1 MSTWEQEIRER
12 LAGLKLDPAREAEIV
27 EEVAQHLEN
36 RFQELAESGA
46 PEPEARRLA
55 LEELSEGG
63 LLERGLRQVEERA
76 PRDPVV
82 IGGGGRGNF
91 LPGIGQDLRFGL
103 RQLRRNPSF
112 AAVAILSLA
121 LGIGAN
127 ALVFSVVNATVL
139 RPLPI
144 DHPEQVVFLETKNAG
159 PSQSFPN
166 YQDLRDRNRTFAGLV
181 GYRISPMELES
192 GTGTNRIWGYLATG
206 NYFDVLGVKPAV
218 GRFFHQDDDLHPGAS
233 PYAVLSYGAWQ
244 SRFGGDPA
252 IAGKTIRI
260 NRLPFTVLGVARAD
274 FHGTELFYWPD
285 VWVPMMMEPQI
296 EVGNPW
302 LDNRSTWNTWVIGRL
317 KPGVL
322 PAQAVADLNTVGAE
336 LAHEHPAENE
346 GLEFLLAKP
355 GLIGSMIGGPA
366 KAFTLGVLGLA
377 GLVLLTACANLAS
390 LLAARAADRQRE
402 MAIRVSVGADRG
414 RVIRQVLTEALML
427 SVAGGAIGYGLAL
440 VLSHLLSR
448 WRAPL
453 DFPVQVNV
461 DPDWRVLCFAWGA
474 SILAGILFAAVPA
487 WRASNTDPNAAM
499 KGAVPAWGR
508 KRAAF
513 RDLLVAVQVAI
524 CFVLLSSC
532 LLSLR
537 GLQQAL
543 RMHLGFEPRNVTVAG
558 FDLGLAGYSEA
569 QGRAFQHRALRDV
582 QQLPGVQSAAYSNS
596 MPLSIDQSST
606 TVFPAGQANLQPSD
620 RIGVTY
626 YEVSPGFF
634 STLGTTLLAGRD
646 FAWTDDE
653 KSPLV
658 AVVNRAF
665 ARRVMHTENPVGGRY
680 REGLTNS
687 RLVEVVGLVED
698 GKYRSLT
705 ESQEPVVFWPMSQR
719 YESNT
724 VLEVKSNLPSAEMA
738 VEMRRSV
745 AALDPELPLFGVGSL
760 NQMLGFAFFPT
771 HAAAVALSAFGGLAI
786 MLAGTG
792 LYGLVTHAVTRR
804 VREIGIRMA
813 LGAQPVEVLH
823 LVLGKT
829 LVLLAIGSAVG
840 LALALLAGQVLA
852 SIVYEAS
859 PRDPLALGGVVVLMF
874 SLGILSSWLPARR
887 ALKIEPK
894 TALRYE

>member
-1 MSTWEQEIRER
+1 MSEWNQEIRKR
-12 LAGLKLDPAREAEIV
+12 LASLKLDPAREAEIV

-36 RFQELAESGA
+36 RFQELVESGA

-55 LEELSEGG
+55 LEELNDED
-63 LLERGLRQVEERA
+63 LLARGLRRVEEEV
-76 PRDPVV
+76 PLESLVT
-82 IGGGGRGNF
+82 GGNERGNF
-91 LPGIGQDLRFGL
+91 LSSIGQDIRFGL

-127 ALVFSVVNATVL
+127 ALVFSVVNAVVL

-144 DHPEQVVFLETKNAG
+144 DHPEKVVFLETKDAG

-192 GTGTNRIWGYLATG
+192 GTATNRIWGYLATG
-206 NYFDVLGVKPAV
+206 NYFEVLGVKPAV

-260 NRLPFTVLGVARAD
+260 NRLPFTVLGVTPAE
-274 FHGTELFYWPD
+274 FHGTELFYWPE

-302 LDNRSTWNTWVIGRL
+302 LDNRSTWNTWVLGRL
-317 KPGVL
+317 QPGVL
-322 PAQAVADLNTVGAE
+322 PPRAVADLNTIGAE
-336 LAHEHPAENE
+336 LAHEHPAEDE

-355 GLIGSMIGGPA
+355 GLVGNLVGGPA
-366 KAFTLGVLGLA
+366 KAFTLGILGLA

-402 MAIRVSVGADRG
+402 LAIRMSVGANRG

-427 SVAGGAIGYGLAL
+427 SLAGGAIGYGLAL

-461 DPDWRVLCFAWGA
+461 DPDWRVFCFAWAA

-487 WRASNTDPNAAM
+487 WRASNTDPNAAI
-499 KGAVPAWGR
+499 KGAAPSWGR
-508 KRAAF
+508 KRVAF
-513 RDLLVAVQVAI
+513 RDLLVAAQVAI

-543 RMHLGFEPRNVTVAG
+543 RMRLGFEPRNVTVAG
-558 FDLGLAGYSEA
+558 FDLGLAGYSET
-569 QGRAFQHRALRDV
+569 QGRAFQQRTLKAV
-582 QQLPGVQSAAYSNS
+582 QQLPGVESAAYSNS

-606 TVFPAGQANLQPSD
+606 GVFPADAAGLRPSD
-620 RIGVTY
+620 RIGATY

-634 STLGTTLLAGRD
+634 ATLGTTLLAGRD
-646 FAWTDDE
+646 FDWTDNE
-653 KSPLV
+653 KSPRV
-658 AVVNRAF
+658 AIVNVAF
-665 ARRVMHTENPVGGRY
+665 ARRVMHTENPVGGRF
-680 REGLTNS
+680 RLGLVTGQ
-687 RLVEVVGLVED
+687 LVEVVGLVEE

-705 ESQEPVVFWPMSQR
+705 ESQEPVVFWPILQS
-719 YESNT
+719 YNSST
-724 VLEVKSNLPSAEMA
+724 VMEVKSSLPPAEMTG
-738 VEMRRSV
+738 EMRRAI
-745 AALDPELPLFGVGSL
+745 AALDPQLPLFGVGNL
-760 NQMLGFAFFPT
+760 TRMLGFAFFPT
-771 HAAAVALSAFGGLAI
+771 HAAAIALSAFGVLAI

-813 LGAQPVEVLH
+813 LGAQPTQVLH
-823 LVLGKT
+823 LVLGKM
-829 LVLLAIGSAVG
+829 LALLAIGSAAG
-840 LALALLAGQVLA
+840 LALALGMGQVLA
-852 SIVYEAS
+852 SIVYQAS
-859 PRDPLALGGVVVLMF
+859 PHDPLVLGAVVVLMF
-874 SLGILSSWLPARR
+874 SLAILSSWLPARR
-887 ALKIEPK
+887 ALKIEPRS
-894 TALRYE
+894 ALRYE